1 MALRVD
7 PARITW
13 IRAIPWEFGTDY
25 FGVVYKL
32 DDGTKGADPI
42 GSKQQAAEL
51 VRLIHG
57 APSLV
62 PDGG

>member
-13 IRAIPWEFGTDY
+13 IRAIPWEFGTDH

-32 DDGTKGADPI
+32 ADGSRLADPI
-42 GSKQQAAEL
+42 GTEEEAAAL
-51 VRLIHG
+51 VRRIQS
-57 APSLV
+57 PPIS
-62 PDGG
+62 PE